1 MTADDQRGR
10 AAAAT
15 RTFGQSRLELVQ
27 GDITRELVD
36 AVVNAANSGLRG
48 GGGVDGAIHNAG
60 GQTIVDECREIRER
74 QGSVPAGE
82 AVITSGGRLPARH
95 VIHTVGP
102 VWRGGGHG
110 EAEVLTRCYR
120 NSVALAAQRG
130 LSSMAFP
137 SISTGVYGYP
147 VEEAAAIALSALRD
161 TLLAGCPLALVRC
174 VLFSAEDFEIYR
186 RALLALPD

>member
-10 AAAAT
+10 AAAAP

-36 AVVNAANSGLRG
+36 AIVNAANSGLRG

-60 GQTIVDECREIRER
+60 GQAIVDECREIRER
-74 QGSVPAGE
+74 QGSVPPGE

-102 VWRGGGHG
+102 VWRGGGHD
-110 EAEVLTRCYR
+110 EAEILTRCYR

-147 VEEAAAIALSALRD
+147 VEEAAAVALSALRD
-161 TLLAGCPLALVRC
+161 TLLAGCPVTLVRC

-186 RALLALPD
+186 QALLALPD